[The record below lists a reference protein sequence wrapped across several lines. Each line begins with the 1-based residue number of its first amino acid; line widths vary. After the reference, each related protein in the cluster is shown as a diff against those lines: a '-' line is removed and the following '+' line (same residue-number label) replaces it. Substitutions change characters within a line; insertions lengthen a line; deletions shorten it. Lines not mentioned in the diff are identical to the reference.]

1 MQCVRQ
7 LVAIVLLG
15 GTLAGCAG
23 EVAKPVGLDVALRG
37 VEEDMK
43 AAAVVSVQDILI
55 GDQAQEEE
63 FTRTI
68 HHAQCFYRRA
78 NPLIPVISKDF
89 TLTLQ
94 GAFTGE
100 GRFLVFG
107 VPIPAGGLE
116 LSTAKAFQ
124 QTLALPVNFTS
135 VSALPDVYLEQK
147 ASRMKDLPEAEK
159 ARFLTEVFKD
169 REIIRTKI
177 NGVIS
182 SYAEDRCPRTP

>member
-1 MQCVRQ
+1 MSGLRQ
-7 LVAIVLLG
+7 FAGMVMLG
-15 GTLAGCAG
+15 GALAGCAG

-63 FTRTI
+63 FKRTI

-107 VPIPAGGLE
+107 VPIPAGRLE

-135 VSALPDVYLEQK
+135 LSALPDVYLEQK
-147 ASRMKDLPEAEK
+147 AGRVKDLPEEEK
-159 ARFLTEVFKD
+159 ARYLADVFKD
-169 REIIRTKI
+169 RETLQGKI
-177 NGVIS
+177 NGVIAN
-182 SYAEDRCPRTP
+182 YAPERCATRP

>member
-1 MQCVRQ
+1 MDALRG
-7 LVAIVLLG
+7 LVVIVLLAA
-15 GTLAGCAG
+15 LAGCAG
-23 EVAKPVGLDVALRG
+23 DVAKPVGLDVALRG

-55 GDQAQEEE
+55 GDRAQEEE
-63 FTRTI
+63 FKRTI
-68 HHAQCFYRRA
+68 QQAQCFYRRA
-78 NPLIPVISKDF
+78 NPLVPVISKDF
-89 TLTLQ
+89 SLTLQ

-107 VPIPAGGLE
+107 LPIPAGGLE

-124 QTLALPVNFTS
+124 QTLALPLNFTS

-159 ARFLTEVFKD
+159 ARLLTEVFRD
-169 REIIRTKI
+169 RDVIRGKI
-177 NGVIS
+177 NEVIAG
-182 SYAEDRCPRTP
+182 YLAERCRPMP